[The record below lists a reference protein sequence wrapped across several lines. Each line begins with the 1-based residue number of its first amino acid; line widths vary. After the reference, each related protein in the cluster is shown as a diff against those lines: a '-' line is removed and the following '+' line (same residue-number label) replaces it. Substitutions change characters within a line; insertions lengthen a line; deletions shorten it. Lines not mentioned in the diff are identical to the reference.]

1 MGRMTDRSYTVHS
14 TPAQAER
21 WETAAVAHGRMTVGS
36 WLAQAA
42 DAYLEEMGKAGKRLP
57 MVWTKGVFQARI
69 YDRLVWPWQYRD
81 VEVQG
86 KISGRFGIY
95 QGDDRGQETRNNHVH
110 SLVHLPTRRIVATLS
125 HHRSCRAFAG
135 ELVYLWINWDQEDP
149 ETVVQGQPDQPKV
162 REVVARWKR
171 KDP

>member
-1 MGRMTDRSYTVHS
+1 MASNLLGTTDKPGYIGCRHLAGDVHTNKICGR
-14 TPAQAER
+14 
-21 WETAAVAHGRMTVGS
+21 
-36 WLAQAA
+36 L
-42 DAYLEEMGKAGKRLP
+42 L
-57 MVWTKGVFQARI
+57 WTKGVFQARI

-110 SLVHLPTRRIVATLS
+110 SLVHLPTRRIIATLS

-135 ELVYLWINWDQEDP
+135 ELVYLWINWDQDDP
-149 ETVVQGQPDQPKV
+149 ETLVQGQPDQPKMK
-162 REVVARWKR
+162 EIVARWKR
-171 KDP
+171 RDP